1 MTPYVIL
8 VFIPGREW
16 CVLEETRKQQLFTS
30 EDEADAYAERYTN
43 TGVRWDKL
51 RPFVVEGDN
60 YRAIKSG
67 SWQIG
72 KATDLLNNYGLFHDE
87 TLKEIEA
94 MLAFPQDLGAS
105 PVS

>member
-16 CVLEETRKQQLFTS
+16 CVLAEKGKQQLFTS
-30 EDEADAYAERYTN
+30 EEEADAYAERYTQ
-43 TGVRWDKL
+43 TKKRWDDL
-51 RPFVVEGDN
+51 RPRVIEEEN

-67 SWQIG
+67 NWQTG
-72 KATDLLNNYGLFHDE
+72 KATDLLNNHGLFHDE

-94 MLAFPQDLGAS
+94 MLVVPQ
-105 PVS
+105 PK